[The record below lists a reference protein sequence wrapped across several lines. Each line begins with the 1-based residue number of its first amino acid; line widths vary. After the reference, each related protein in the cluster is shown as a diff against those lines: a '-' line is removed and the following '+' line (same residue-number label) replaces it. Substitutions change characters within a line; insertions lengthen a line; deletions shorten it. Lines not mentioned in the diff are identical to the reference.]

1 MRRRRQI
8 LAAAVLPLLIL
19 ALFFI
24 VYVFF
29 NIRQQSS
36 HYYDYVMKADDDVYL
51 RLKPLAM
58 SLDSL
63 PRHDLYYGFV
73 IPCSSM
79 NPFVEYMS
87 GMGYL
92 LSWDLVEWIASSR
105 IPAND
110 TVGPEDKLVGKWLNI
125 GGKAKNRVSNK
136 PAMYD
141 YPGTNGRCSHELI
154 PETIAVHRLK
164 SWDQWLHVLEFFNVT
179 AELEVS
185 NLYHLE

>member
-1 MRRRRQI
+1 
-8 LAAAVLPLLIL
+8 
-19 ALFFI
+19 
-24 VYVFF
+24 
-29 NIRQQSS
+29 
-36 HYYDYVMKADDDVYL
+36 MKADDDVYL

-136 PAMYD
+136 TAMYD

-164 SWDQWLHVLEFFNVT
+164 SWDQWFHVLEFFNVT
-179 AELEVS
+179 AELELS